1 MADAV
6 PEYKAFVASLEQAPA
21 AAEPEAEVVPDTT
34 PLLDYLQ
41 KKQADDAARARKQR
55 EAAKTKKKGK
65 PEMDKVV
72 ILKPVRKDDE
82 RPAQEPAAPAAPA
95 PSKAPAKAK
104 AKGNKDKDSKPKDPK
119 PKDPKPKDPKRDPKP
134 KDPPKVPKPK
144 PEDGAIPVAKPTQ
157 PGVLAIPE
165 AHTPAPAPGRGGR
178 GGRRGR
184 GRGRGRGT

>member
-1 MADAV
+1 M

-82 RPAQEPAAPAAPA
+82 RPAQEPAAPAAP
-95 PSKAPAKAK
+95 KAPAKAK

-119 PKDPKPKDPKRDPKP
+119 PKDPRKDPKP
-134 KDPPKVPKPK
+134 KDPPKAPKPK
-144 PEDGAIPVAKPTQ
+144 PEDGAIPLAKPTQ

-165 AHTPAPAPGRGGR
+165 AHTPPPAPGRGAPR
-178 GGRRGR
+178 GRRGR